1 MYFRRCLVPLS
12 GTALRVS
19 TLFLAMTT
27 AILKTAILKTGIKI
41 SEFRSIGL
49 RHFWQINA
57 PQIALLEPVLSN
69 LQHISL
75 DMSSMEKPDAKMAME
90 AIVVNAAN
98 VTRLCLTF
106 GKDEHV
112 MPLSN
117 LYTQRKLWPRLIELS
132 LDGFKTR

>member
-1 MYFRRCLVPLS
+1 
-12 GTALRVS
+12 
-19 TLFLAMTT
+19 
-27 AILKTAILKTGIKI
+27 
-41 SEFRSIGL
+41 
-49 RHFWQINA
+49 
-57 PQIALLEPVLSN
+57 
-69 LQHISL
+69 
-75 DMSSMEKPDAKMAME
+75 MEKPDAKMAME